1 MNENRIFEYMKQA
14 IEAEWANPHLL
25 PAGEAYYPISDEQI
39 SDASARLNRFSS
51 FFMSAFPETIPTKGI
66 IE

>member
-25 PAGEAYYPISDEQI
+25 PAGEAYYPFSD
-39 SDASARLNRFSS
+39 
-51 FFMSAFPETIPTKGI
+51 
-66 IE
+66 